1 MKIAFAPM
9 EGLTGALYRQAHCRW
24 FGGVDRY
31 FIPFI
36 TPTQDHRFTKRELRE
51 ILPEHNGGLT
61 AVPQLLVRRAEDF
74 LWAAGE
80 LAAMGYPEINLNLGC
95 PSGTVV
101 AKGKGSGLLASPEEL
116 DRFLD
121 AIFSGTDLILSV
133 KTRLGLRQEEEFG
146 PLLEV
151 YNRYPIA
158 CLTIHPRV
166 QKDFYRGAVR
176 MEAFRAAL
184 AMSRNPVCYNGDL
197 VTAEECQRL
206 EAAFPGLDGVMLGR
220 GLVGD
225 PALGRKLRGGK
236 AADKETLQAFH
247 DTLYA
252 GYCEAFGSA
261 HSAMSRMKEMWFYL
275 IGLFADSDRQA
286 KALRKADTPQKYERQ
301 VAEIFRDLPLRQD
314 NPGQWRDVPAGPLG
328 K

>member
-101 AKGKGSGLLASPEEL
+101 AKGKGSGFLGLPEEL
-116 DRFLD
+116 ERFLD
-121 AIFSGTDLILSV
+121 TVFDAAPCAVSI
-133 KTRLGLRQEEEFG
+133 KTRLGLREPEEFG
-146 PLLEV
+146 PLLALFQ
-151 YNRYPIA
+151 RYPLAELIV
-158 CLTIHPRV
+158 HPRV
-166 QKDFYRGAVR
+166 QKDMYKNTPR
-176 MEAFRAAL
+176 RAYFARAL
-184 AMSRNPVCYNGDL
+184 ADSPFPVCYNGDL
-197 VTAEECQRL
+197 YTVPAL
-206 EAAFPGLDGVMLGR
+206 EAFQAEFPAAGR
-220 GLVGD
+220 EE
-225 PALGRKLRGGK
+225 LR
-236 AADKETLQAFH
+236 AFH
-247 DTLYA
+247 DQVYEGYA
-252 GYCEAFGSA
+252 GAFGSRRN
-261 HSAMSRMKEMWFYL
+261 AMLRMKEVWFYL
-275 IGLFADSDRQA
+275 IHLFGDSQRHA
-286 KALRKADTPQKYERQ
+286 KAIRKARDTGEYESA
-301 VAEIFRDLPLRQD
+301 VAAVFRELELLPELR
-314 NPGQWRDVPAGPLG
+314 PEW
-328 K
+328 

>member
-1 MKIAFAPM
+1 M
-9 EGLTGALYRQAHCRW
+9 
-24 FGGVDRY
+24 
-31 FIPFI
+31 
-36 TPTQDHRFTKRELRE
+36 
-51 ILPEHNGGLT
+51 
-61 AVPQLLVRRAEDF
+61 VPQLLTRVPEDF

-80 LAAMGYPEINLNLGC
+80 LKAMGYREVNLNLGC

-101 AKGKGSGLLASPEEL
+101 AKGKGSGLLASAEEL

-121 AIFSGTDLILSV
+121 AIFSGTDLTLSI

-197 VTAEECQRL
+197 VTAEECRTL

-225 PALGRKLRGGK
+225 PALGRKLRGGE
-236 AADKETLQAFH
+236 AADKETLRAFH

-275 IGLFADSDRQA
+275 MGLFADSGRQA

-314 NPGQWRDVPAGPLG
+314 NPGLWRDVPGWPPE

>member
-101 AKGKGSGLLASPEEL
+101 AKGKGSGFLGLPEEL
-116 DRFLD
+116 ERFLTRSLTPPPAPSPSRPGWVCGSRRSSAPCWRCSS
-121 AIFSGTDLILSV
+121 AI
-133 KTRLGLRQEEEFG
+133 
-146 PLLEV
+146 P
-151 YNRYPIA
+151 
-158 CLTIHPRV
+158 
-166 QKDFYRGAVR
+166 
-176 MEAFRAAL
+176 
-184 AMSRNPVCYNGDL
+184 
-197 VTAEECQRL
+197 
-206 EAAFPGLDGVMLGR
+206 
-220 GLVGD
+220 
-225 PALGRKLRGGK
+225 
-236 AADKETLQAFH
+236 
-247 DTLYA
+247 
-252 GYCEAFGSA
+252 
-261 HSAMSRMKEMWFYL
+261 
-275 IGLFADSDRQA
+275 
-286 KALRKADTPQKYERQ
+286 
-301 VAEIFRDLPLRQD
+301 
-314 NPGQWRDVPAGPLG
+314 WRS
-328 K
+328 

>member
-101 AKGKGSGLLASPEEL
+101 AKGKGSGFLGLPEEL
-116 DRFLD
+116 ERFLD
-121 AIFSGTDLILSV
+121 TVFDAAPCAVSI
-133 KTRLGLRQEEEFG
+133 KTRLGLREPEEFG
-146 PLLEV
+146 PLLALFQ
-151 YNRYPIA
+151 RYPLAELIV
-158 CLTIHPRV
+158 HPRV
-166 QKDFYRGAVR
+166 QKDMYKNTPR
-176 MEAFRAAL
+176 RAYFARAL
-184 AMSRNPVCYNGDL
+184 ADSPFPVCYNGDL
-197 VTAEECQRL
+197 YT
-206 EAAFPGLDGVMLGR
+206 
-220 GLVGD
+220 
-225 PALGRKLRGGK
+225 
-236 AADKETLQAFH
+236 
-247 DTLYA
+247 
-252 GYCEAFGSA
+252 
-261 HSAMSRMKEMWFYL
+261 
-275 IGLFADSDRQA
+275 
-286 KALRKADTPQKYERQ
+286 
-301 VAEIFRDLPLRQD
+301 
-314 NPGQWRDVPAGPLG
+314 VPAPGPILPG
-328 K
+328 RWRTAPSRCATMGISIPSRRWRPFRRSSRRRSGLCWAGDWRATPPWPGRPRAARRRAGRSCGPFTTRYMRATPGPSAAAATPCCG

>member
-101 AKGKGSGLLASPEEL
+101 AKGKGSGFLGLPEEL
-116 DRFLD
+116 ERFLD
-121 AIFSGTDLILSV
+121 TVFDAAPCAVSI
-133 KTRLGLRQEEEFG
+133 KTRLGLREPEEFG
-146 PLLEV
+146 PLLALFQ
-151 YNRYPIA
+151 RYPLAELIV
-158 CLTIHPRV
+158 HPRV
-166 QKDFYRGAVR
+166 QKDMYKNTPR
-176 MEAFRAAL
+176 RAYFARAL
-184 AMSRNPVCYNGDL
+184 ADSPFPVCYNGDL
-197 VTAEECQRL
+197 YTVPAL
-206 EAAFPGLDGVMLGR
+206 EAFQAEFPAAERIMLGR
-220 GLVGD
+220 GLAGD
-225 PALGRKLRGGK
+225 PAL
-236 AADKETLQAFH
+236 A
-247 DTLYA
+247 
-252 GYCEAFGSA
+252 
-261 HSAMSRMKEMWFYL
+261 
-275 IGLFADSDRQA
+275 
-286 KALRKADTPQKYERQ
+286 RKAEGGPAAGREELRAFLAEKEPEAALAAAGVERGQKE
-301 VAEIFRDLPLRQD
+301 
-314 NPGQWRDVPAGPLG
+314 
-328 K
+328 